1 MLFMVKKM
9 ARMHSRKKGISGS
22 HNPIKKEKA
31 SWVKYSTKEVELL
44 IVKYVKE
51 GKTSAQIGLYLRDE
65 YGIPDVKILLGKSVS
80 QVIKEKNIKKDI
92 PDDLMALIKKSI
104 LIKKHLEE
112 NHKDMT
118 GKRGLQLTEAK
129 IKRLVKYYKK
139 NNILDAKWKY
149 DPEKVKLIVT

>member
-1 MLFMVKKM
+1 M

-31 SWVKYSTKEVELL
+31 SWVKYSTKEIELL

-51 GKTSAQIGLYLRDE
+51 GKTSAEIGLYLRDE
-65 YGIPDVKILLGKSVS
+65 YGIPDVKTLLNKSVS
-80 QVIKEKNIKKDI
+80 QVIKEKSLGKDI

-104 LIKKHLEE
+104 TIRKHMEE

-118 GKRGLQLTEAK
+118 GKRGLQLTESK
-129 IKRLVKYYKK
+129 IKRLVKYYKRTK
-139 NNILDAKWKY
+139 ALDSKWKY